1 MGYRSQ
7 VAGCFSV
14 DRELK
19 VDEKGTQYSDYDR
32 DKFKALIGFI
42 KLSNFWE
49 LWNTKPNDDA
59 FGWGNGYF
67 ILYGEDWK
75 WYSDYPDVRAWDQLW
90 GQLQKIEGISGYFL
104 RVGEEHGDV
113 EEMEFG
119 EDPCKDHFFPTTSMY
134 FSGDEYLG
142 ERITD
147 AKEEQTE
154 QAPANP

>member
-7 VAGCFSV
+7 VAGCISV
-14 DRELK
+14 DKEHN
-19 VDEKGTQYSDYDR
+19 GSYDQA
-32 DKFKALIGFI
+32 KFKALVGFI
-42 KLSNFWE
+42 KLSTFWE
-49 LWNTKPNDDA
+49 RWNTKADQDV
-59 FGWGNGYF
+59 FGWRDGYF

-75 WYSDYPDVRAWDQLW
+75 WYYDYPDVRAWNDLWDQLRN
-90 GQLQKIEGISGYFL
+90 IEGISGYFL

-119 EDPCKDHFFPTTSMY
+119 EEPCKDHFFPTTSMY

-142 ERITD
+142 ERVTD
-147 AKEEQTE
+147 AKEEQAE